1 MWNESQISQWNQ
13 RQWSWYLTKDNIII
27 LQMNNKIFS
36 FQNTNTLAQA
46 LTNKIHE
53 LEYQSKKGVKYP
65 FGNNED
71 FVGIGQMILEFYF
84 SDYLIQRGWHSY
96 PNKESQI
103 KKSSDL
109 VLLRQRL
116 LSERNLA
123 DIALSYKIDNIVQV
137 GNQIGLKKNPKILA
151 ETLKAI
157 IAAQYYDS
165 GYDLDHLREVVQPI
179 LKQVLDKGQ
188 GVPIVELK
196 QNPKSAFLEFV
207 NGCTNLKPK
216 VSVEWKKDSSQNGN
230 PINVYQVQ
238 LELSNLLSITRVG
251 INKRNTEQ
259 IVYREALKMLK
270 QIQINQSNSLE
281 QQNYE
286 TQPLKIKNQDKKSTE
301 EITILDELDTSSIE
315 SSQFYQFSDLRDN
328 DLSLLEN
335 QDTLGQK
342 VESLLEK
349 FAL

>member
-1 MWNESQISQWNQ
+1 
-13 RQWSWYLTKDNIII
+13 
-27 LQMNNKIFS
+27 MNNKIFS

-53 LEYQSKKGVKYP
+53 LEYQSKKGTKYP

-71 FVGIGQMILEFYF
+71 FVGIGQMILEFFF
-84 SDYLIQRGWHSY
+84 SDYLIQRGY
-96 PNKESQI
+96 PNKDSQI

-123 DIALSYKIDNIVQV
+123 DIAIMYKIDNIVQV
-137 GNQIGLKKNPKILA
+137 GNQISLKKNPKILA
-151 ETLKAI
+151 ETLKSI

-165 GYDLDHLREVVQPI
+165 GFDLDHLREVVQPI

-188 GVPIVELK
+188 GVPIIELK

-216 VSVEWKKDSSQNGN
+216 VSVEWKKDTTQNGN

-238 LELSNLLSITRVG
+238 LELNNILSITRMG

-259 IVYREALKMLK
+259 IVYREALQKLK
-270 QIQINQSNSLE
+270 QIQQKQLHSQE
-281 QQNYE
+281 QQNQQ
-286 TQPLKIKNQDKKSTE
+286 TQPLKIKTQDKESIQ
-301 EITILDELDTSSIE
+301 EITILDELDTSVME
-315 SSQFYQFSDLRDN
+315 QSQFYSLSDLKDD
-328 DLSLLEN
+328 DLNLLEN
-335 QDTLGQK
+335 QRTLGQK
-342 VESLLEK
+342 VESLLEQ

>member
-1 MWNESQISQWNQ
+1 
-13 RQWSWYLTKDNIII
+13 
-27 LQMNNKIFS
+27 MNNKIFS

-53 LEYQSKKGVKYP
+53 LEYQSKKGTKYP

-71 FVGIGQMILEFYF
+71 FVGIGQMILEFFF
-84 SDYLIQRGWHSY
+84 SDYLIQRGY
-96 PNKESQI
+96 PNKDSQI

-123 DIALSYKIDNIVQV
+123 DIAIMYKIDNIVQV
-137 GNQIGLKKNPKILA
+137 GNQISLKKNPKILA
-151 ETLKAI
+151 ETLKSI

-165 GYDLDHLREVVQPI
+165 GFDLDHLREVVQPI

-216 VSVEWKKDSSQNGN
+216 VSVEWKKDTTQNGN

-238 LELSNLLSITRVG
+238 LELNNILSITRMG

-259 IVYREALKMLK
+259 IVYREALQKLK
-270 QIQINQSNSLE
+270 QIQQKQLHSQELQNQ
-281 QQNYE
+281 Q
-286 TQPLKIKNQDKKSTE
+286 TQPLKIKTQDKESIQ
-301 EITILDELDTSSIE
+301 EITILDELDTSVME
-315 SSQFYQFSDLRDN
+315 LSQFYSLSDLKDD
-328 DLSLLEN
+328 DLNLLEN
-335 QDTLGQK
+335 QRTLGQK
-342 VESLLEK
+342 VESLLEQ

>member
-1 MWNESQISQWNQ
+1 MFIK
-13 RQWSWYLTKDNIII
+13 YI
-27 LQMNNKIFS
+27 LKTILLFIKMNNKIFI

-53 LEYQSKKGVKYP
+53 LEYQSKKGTKYP

-71 FVGIGQMILEFYF
+71 FVGIGQMILEFFF
-84 SDYLIQRGWHSY
+84 SDYLIQRGY
-96 PNKESQI
+96 PNKETQI

-123 DIALSYKIDNIVQV
+123 DIALSYKLDNLIQV
-137 GNQIGLKKNPKILA
+137 GNQINLKKNPKILC
-151 ETLKAI
+151 ETLKSI
-157 IAAQYYDS
+157 IAAQYFDS
-165 GYDLDHLREVVQPI
+165 GFDLEHLREIVQPI
-179 LKQVLDKGQ
+179 LKQVLDRGQ
-188 GVPIVELK
+188 TVPLLELK

-216 VSVEWKKDSSQNGN
+216 VSVEWKKDPTQNGN

-238 LELSNLLSITRVG
+238 LELNNILSITKIG

-259 IVYREALKMLK
+259 QVYREALKRLK
-270 QIQINQSNSLE
+270 QIQQNLSQQPHFQNQITQSLKTKNLDKELDE
-281 QQNYE
+281 Q
-286 TQPLKIKNQDKKSTE
+286 
-301 EITILDELDTSSIE
+301 ITILDELDTSVID

-335 QDTLGQK
+335 QATLGQK
-342 VESLLEK
+342 VESLLEQ

>member
-1 MWNESQISQWNQ
+1 MVFLYNQ
-13 RQWSWYLTKDNIII
+13 KTI
-27 LQMNNKIFS
+27 LLFIKMNNKIFL

-53 LEYQSKKGVKYP
+53 LEYQSKKGTKYP

-71 FVGIGQMILEFYF
+71 FVGIGQMILEFFF
-84 SDYLIQRGWHSY
+84 SDYLIQRGY
-96 PNKESQI
+96 PNKETQI

-123 DIALSYKIDNIVQV
+123 DIAISYKIDNIVQV
-137 GNQIGLKKNPKILA
+137 GNQINLKKNPKILA
-151 ETLKAI
+151 ETLKSI

-188 GVPIVELK
+188 AVPLVELK

-207 NGCTNLKPK
+207 NSCTNLKPK
-216 VSVEWKKDSSQNGN
+216 VSVEWKKDASQNGN

-238 LELSNLLSITRVG
+238 LELNNLLLIKREG

-259 IVYREALKMLK
+259 LVYREALKRLK
-270 QIQINQSNSLE
+270 QIQLNQSYS
-281 QQNYE
+281 QGSQNQS
-286 TQPLKIKNQDKKSTE
+286 TKTQDKESAE
-301 EITILDELDTSSIE
+301 EITILDELETSIID
-315 SSQFYQFSDLRDN
+315 SSQFFQFSDLRDT
-328 DLSLLEN
+328 DLSLVEN
-335 QDTLGQK
+335 QGTLGQK
-342 VESLLEK
+342 VESLLEQ